1 MLVLSRKSFES
12 VVVGDQ
18 DGSFNQVLK
27 VTVLEI
33 RGDKVKLGFEAAREV
48 PVNRL
53 EVWKDLHAS
62 IRPEHWRAI
71 PAPLVAH

>member
-1 MLVLSRKSFES
+1 MLALSRKSYES

-18 DGSFNQVLK
+18 AGRINQVLK

-33 RGDKVKLGFEAAREV
+33 RGDKVKLGFEAARDV
-48 PVNRL
+48 RVNRL

-62 IRPEHWRAI
+62 IRPEYWRAI
-71 PAPLVAH
+71 PTPSVAH